1 MIDEFHYVVNWR
13 ASSPH
18 PGSHPSSLKGG
29 VEEFAGLVPFM
40 AAPNARHLDL
50 KASLTNPFETLLVR
64 SFHQKSNIPV
74 IVLADA
80 SASMG
85 FVGRSDKRDLIA
97 RFIISAAWSAFRH
110 GDRFG
115 AFMGDDAL
123 FEGLSIPI
131 RHYKG
136 GISGVYEHF
145 LKAPRTGS
153 GIRGLV
159 DAAARLGRQKALV
172 FVVSDFHLS
181 EDQIERLLE
190 PLARHDVVPIVLWD
204 SAEYSHLPDYGLV
217 LVEDPET
224 GKRQRFFMR
233 PSLRELIQHR
243 FAERKKEL
251 EHFFRIRGISP
262 FFMVDRFD
270 ADALTQ
276 FFVGGR

>member
-1 MIDEFHYVVNWR
+1 MIDEFHYVVGWR

-40 AAPNARHLDL
+40 STPNARHLDL
-50 KASLTNPFETLLVR
+50 KASFTNPFETLLVR

-74 IVLADA
+74 VVLADF

-85 FVGRSDKRDLIA
+85 FVGHADKRDLVA
-97 RFIISAAWSAFRH
+97 RFILSAAWSAFRH

-115 AFMGDDAL
+115 AFMGSDVLD
-123 FEGLSIPI
+123 EGLSMPI

-136 GISGVYEHF
+136 GLFGVYEQF
-145 LKAPRTGS
+145 LKAPRTGT
-153 GIRGLV
+153 GNQGLV
-159 DAAARLGRQKALV
+159 DAASRLGRQKALV
-172 FVVSDFHLS
+172 FVVSDFHWA
-181 EDQIERLLE
+181 EDQMERLLE

-224 GKRQRFFMR
+224 GERRRYFMR
-233 PSLRELIQHR
+233 PVLRHR
-243 FAERKKEL
+243 IKVRFFERKKAL
-251 EHFFRIRGISP
+251 EHFFRTRGIAP
-262 FFMVDRFD
+262 FFMTDRFD
-270 ADALTQ
+270 PDALTQ